1 MRHRSGYMF
10 TNKKHPK
17 QGILSFALGAVAI
30 AGINL
35 AIMLSYRSGGSMNAR
50 YGLASLFAFIISIV
64 GFTFGARGKME
75 KDIFNLFPVLGLVCN
90 TITIIEAMFIIY
102 AGVYGL

>member
-17 QGILSFALGAVAI
+17 QGILSFAIV
-30 AGINL
+30 GINL

-64 GFTFGARGKME
+64 GFTFGVRGKME